1 MAVEAIIISGPR
13 RGDVI
18 TVQDDMTIA
27 PPEQVVE
34 ALNDALKKLDAAI
47 VSVIEETRAW
57 RAALRN
63 EGKDPAHG

>member
-1 MAVEAIIISGPR
+1 MTVQAVIISGPH

-18 TVQDDMTIA
+18 TVQDDMTIE

-34 ALNDALKKLDAAI
+34 SLNDALRKLDAAI

-63 EGKDPAHG
+63 DGKDTAHG